1 MDWKGGKA
9 AMRYQPFEMHCHT
22 RHSDGSFTVPGL
34 LEGVAAYGYAGL
46 ALTDHNAVSALREV
60 TPELEARTCCVI
72 PGIEWTTFF
81 GHLLVLGCRRFVDW
95 RFVTPDTIDGALAE
109 IREAGGVAGV
119 AHPCEVGSPLMCGC
133 NWEFHVTRWDLVDYV
148 EIWSGDNPHARAK
161 NALAL
166 PWYDDLLNAGHHLAV
181 SAGRD
186 WHGPDKPGDTPLL
199 TATYLGIDG
208 PVTAE
213 GALAALRAGRT
224 YVTMGPTVD
233 LTLRREGRE
242 FGLGET
248 AEAGSA
254 ELTVLVGQEE
264 RREIWNRNKIQATG
278 LRVTAN
284 GKTVA
289 EVPYTSG
296 AVSLPVELAPGWLR
310 VELLGTYFGD
320 QSGILALTSPVYV
333 EAK

>member
-1 MDWKGGKA
+1 
-9 AMRYQPFEMHCHT
+9 MRYQPFEMHCHT

-34 LEGVAAYGYAGL
+34 LEGAAAYGYAGL

-60 TPELEARTCCVI
+60 TPELEARTCRVI

-95 RFVTPDTIDGALAE
+95 RFVTPDTIDDALAE

-148 EIWSGDNPHARAK
+148 EIWSGDAPHARAK
-161 NALAL
+161 NTLAL
-166 PWYDDLLNAGHHLAV
+166 PWYDALLNAGHHLAV

-186 WHGPDKPGDTPLL
+186 WHGPDQPGETPLL
-199 TATYLGIDG
+199 TATYLGIEG

-213 GALAALRAGRT
+213 GALEALRAGRT
-224 YVTMGPTVD
+224 YVTMGPTVE
-233 LTLRREGRE
+233 LTLRQGGRE
-242 FGLGET
+242 IGLGET
-248 AEAGSA
+248 AEPGAA

-264 RREIWNRNKIQATG
+264 RREIWSRSGIQVTG
-278 LRVTAN
+278 LRLTAN
-284 GKTVA
+284 SETVA
-289 EVPYTSG
+289 QVACTGG
-296 AVSLPVELAPGWLR
+296 AVTLPLDLAPGWLR
-310 VELLGTYFGD
+310 AELLGSYLDGR
-320 QSGILALTSPVYV
+320 SGILALTSPVYV
-333 EAK
+333 AGK